1 MMGRRTAN
9 GKALFK
15 LAVQLPWFVSL
26 ATAAALWAGFDY
38 LSYRWGAPMFGT
50 ASPPG
55 TAPGF
60 VLLGT
65 VSRILRY
72 VLPLVFVA
80 GSLAGL
86 VRGGRRGRLFA
97 VATKDPTQLR
107 SGMSWREFE
116 RVVADAFTRS
126 GYEVRERGGAQADGG
141 VDIVLYRDGRRYL
154 VQCKQ
159 WRSKKVHVATV
170 RELLGVVSASGA
182 DGGFVVSAGE
192 FTRSAVALA
201 AGRPVVLIDNDR
213 LVQMMRTPLVAAASI
228 DWESTMPRATSSRVG
243 APTCPQCDSRMVKR
257 VAKTGRGAGEP
268 FWGCPRYPGC
278 RGTRG
283 IV

>member
-55 TAPGF
+55 TAPGL

-72 VLPLVFVA
+72 VLPLVLVA

-86 VRGGRRGRLFA
+86 VRAGRRGRLFA

-159 WRSKKVHVATV
+159 WRSKKVHVAAV

-213 LVQMMRTPLVAAASI
+213 LVQMMRSPLVAAASI
-228 DWESTMPRATSSRVG
+228 DLESTMPRATSSRVG